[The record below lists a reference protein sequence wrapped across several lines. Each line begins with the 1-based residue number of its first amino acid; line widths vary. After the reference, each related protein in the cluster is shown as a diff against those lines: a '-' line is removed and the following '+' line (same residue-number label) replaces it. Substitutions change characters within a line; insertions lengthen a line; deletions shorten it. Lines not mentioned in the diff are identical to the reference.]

1 MDYEKKTINELMGIY
16 NPIFEAREDAMTAD
30 YNELFCVW
38 MYDLIT
44 DIEDSEPE
52 PKYALGQQ
60 VWVIH
65 PTKRQPWI
73 DEVIGIKVRVDG
85 FQYVL
90 PTYAF
95 YEWDVYPTR
104 KALIEAQLWYWTKF
118 LADEMH
124 KPKASCCSVHA
135 GGYEECA
142 REDETKDFIDSY
154 INNMFQDENASKK
167 IDEMF
172 VCNDEAQNK
181 QDIISDYRYGV
192 KYDLN
197 NLPTYN
203 NVTMGYG
210 GACACPNDTHKEPEE
225 CVHVYGYGGGTLECI
240 KCSKDLSQKLKECEH
255 EPDFKAGH
263 HPTMQKCKK
272 CGEFYR

>member
-1 MDYEKKTINELMGIY
+1 MIDYESKTINELMGMY

-52 PKYALGQQ
+52 PKYTLGQQ

-73 DEVIGIKVRVDG
+73 DEVIGIKVRGDG

-118 LADEMH
+118 LAEEMH
-124 KPKASCCSVHA
+124 GATASCCSVHA

-142 REDETKDFIDSY
+142 RPD
-154 INNMFQDENASKK
+154 
-167 IDEMF
+167 
-172 VCNDEAQNK
+172 
-181 QDIISDYRYGV
+181 
-192 KYDLN
+192 
-197 NLPTYN
+197 
-203 NVTMGYG
+203 
-210 GACACPNDTHKEPEE
+210 DTHKKPEE
-225 CVHVYGYGGGTLECI
+225 CVHESDGYALWVNPGNCVWFLDGESHDPCLPRFRE
-240 KCSKDLSQKLKECEH
+240 
-255 EPDFKAGH
+255 
-263 HPTMQKCKK
+263 CKK
-272 CGEFYR
+272 CGEFYK